1 MTHEEL
7 ITTVSRKLDWPESQ
21 TARLIG
27 ALTALLKEKLLENL
41 PVSIDDFGI
50 FSTCMRP
57 EFISLNPETKERY
70 LIPPA
75 IEVVFEHAAYLADPD
90 LPQISFEPEES
101 LRESVNSSFACF
113 EPTRINEGV
122 QFPDIPEIIAEEY
135 VEEDISEEPEE
146 YIEEEISEEPEEID
160 NHEISEKTDT
170 LPVPEVFEE
179 MEISEELTVFE
190 EPVQHLTNTQYERDE
205 RHHRADHKRT
215 KRKKTS
221 AAWIPIMSG
230 VAIVLAGLIIGAST
244 GHSGRSK
251 SRR

>member
-21 TARLIG
+21 TARLLG
-27 ALTALLKEKLLENL
+27 TLTALLKEKLLENL

-135 VEEDISEEPEE
+135 R
-146 YIEEEISEEPEEID
+146 EEEISEEPEEID
-160 NHEISEKTDT
+160 NPEISEKTDT

-205 RHHRADHKRT
+205 LPHRPDHKKT

-230 VAIVLAGLIIGAST
+230 VAIVLAGLIFGAST

>member
-21 TARLIG
+21 TARLLG
-27 ALTALLKEKLLENL
+27 TLTALLKEKLLENL

-135 VEEDISEEPEE
+135 RK
-146 YIEEEISEEPEEID
+146 EEISEEPEEID
-160 NHEISEKTDT
+160 NPEISEKTDT

-179 MEISEELTVFE
+179 MEIPEEEKVFE
-190 EPVQHLTNTQYERDE
+190 EPVHHLTNTQYERDE

-230 VAIVLAGLIIGAST
+230 VAIVLAGLIFGASA

>member
-21 TARLIG
+21 TARLLG
-27 ALTALLKEKLLENL
+27 TLTALLKEKLLENL

-135 VEEDISEEPEE
+135 R
-146 YIEEEISEEPEEID
+146 EEEISEEPEEID
-160 NHEISEKTDT
+160 NPEISEKTDT

-205 RHHRADHKRT
+205 RHHRPDHKRT

-230 VAIVLAGLIIGAST
+230 VAIVLAGLIFGAST

>member
-7 ITTVSRKLDWPESQ
+7 ITTVSRQLDWPESQ
-21 TARLIG
+21 TTRLLG
-27 ALTALLKEKLLENL
+27 TLTALLKEKLLENL

-50 FSTCMRP
+50 FSTCLRP

-135 VEEDISEEPEE
+135 R
-146 YIEEEISEEPEEID
+146 EEEISE
-160 NHEISEKTDT
+160 
-170 LPVPEVFEE
+170 
-179 MEISEELTVFE
+179 
-190 EPVQHLTNTQYERDE
+190 YERDE

>member
-27 ALTALLKEKLLENL
+27 TLTALLKEKLLENL

-50 FSTCMRP
+50 FNTCMRP

-101 LRESVNSSFACF
+101 LRESVNTPFACF
-113 EPTRINEGV
+113 EPTLINEGV
-122 QFPDIPEIIAEEY
+122 AFPDIPVIIADEY
-135 VEEDISEEPEE
+135 RED
-146 YIEEEISEEPEEID
+146 EISEEP
-160 NHEISEKTDT
+160 
-170 LPVPEVFEE
+170 
-179 MEISEELTVFE
+179 
-190 EPVQHLTNTQYERDE
+190 VQHISKTQYERDD
-205 RHHRADHKRT
+205 RHHRPDHKRT

-221 AAWIPIMSG
+221 AVWIPIMSG
-230 VAIVLAGLIIGAST
+230 VAIALAGLFVGAST
-244 GHSGRSK
+244 GHSRKNK
-251 SRR
+251 SRV